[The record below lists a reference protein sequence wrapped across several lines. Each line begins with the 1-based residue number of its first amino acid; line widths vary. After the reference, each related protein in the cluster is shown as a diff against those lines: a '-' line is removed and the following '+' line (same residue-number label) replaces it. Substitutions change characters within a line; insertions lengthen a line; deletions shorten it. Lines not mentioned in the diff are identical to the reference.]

1 MECMVCKRY
10 IIVTTHFKPPCM
22 FFSHGLRMQIFSEFV
37 KLDGQKFAR
46 VMYTY
51 ILDEKYTFLVI
62 IFISNRIRRSI
73 CAKKCSKM
81 VNFDEK
87 KSSFMKCHTLRNRQ
101 SPTKQFW
108 TKLYEVLMYR
118 QFQWCITQPRICKIA
133 WFQINQMSTDGQ
145 IIFYTNLRKI
155 VISGQIF

>member
-1 MECMVCKRY
+1 MVRYPPSSRQVRLWSSLILYPKIFQAKESSKLVIYKRLFGSHM
-10 IIVTTHFKPPCM
+10 THFKPPCM

-37 KLDGQKFAR
+37 KLDGQKVAR

-73 CAKKCSKM
+73 CPKKCSKM

-87 KSSFMKCHTLRNRQ
+87 KSSFMKFHTLRNRQ
-101 SPTKQFW
+101 SPTK
-108 TKLYEVLMYR
+108 
-118 QFQWCITQPRICKIA
+118 
-133 WFQINQMSTDGQ
+133 
-145 IIFYTNLRKI
+145 
-155 VISGQIF
+155 

>member
-1 MECMVCKRY
+1 MYWWTIEIRY
-10 IIVTTHFKPPCM
+10 WCYQSSAEFAWTTNWHFLYQWCPPVTKPLDLPSYPLYNQLLVLSGSYPSPTTHFKPPCM

-73 CAKKCSKM
+73 CPKKCSKM

-101 SPTKQFW
+101 SPTK
-108 TKLYEVLMYR
+108 
-118 QFQWCITQPRICKIA
+118 
-133 WFQINQMSTDGQ
+133 
-145 IIFYTNLRKI
+145 
-155 VISGQIF
+155 